1 MASAQSSVQNS
12 QTRTVQHNH
21 VVIQYQ
27 QPPDLAIVNH
37 VLEILVAIARNY
49 AQKNIVQIPYI
60 QDYLD
65 QIVPFLQTLY
75 SESAQWVLQQ
85 GVPPPTSNTIYSPPA
100 CSDLQQLLNELSSAQ
115 TTSLK
120 VMTPLN
126 SNTNSKQTV
135 QQPLMTSQVDR
146 EIKIETNNIY
156 SVNKVLLQQILETVG
171 QITSKTLNKNP
182 QQIRKLEPLVLEL
195 YRQLTHFLF
204 NLEAEENR
212 RTRQISISPDVHLL
226 VTKTWNH
233 IWETLKKKEIIVS
246 DT

>member
-1 MASAQSSVQNS
+1 MASVQNSIQNS

-21 VVIQYQ
+21 VIIQYQ
-27 QPPDLAIVNH
+27 QPPDPAIVNH
-37 VLEILVAIARNY
+37 VLEILVAIARSY
-49 AQKNIVQIPYI
+49 AQKNVVQIPYV

-75 SESAQWVLQQ
+75 NESAQRVLQQ
-85 GVPPPTSNTIYSPPA
+85 GVQPPSSNTIYSPPA

-120 VMTPLN
+120 VMTPSN
-126 SNTNSKQTV
+126 PNTNIEQTV
-135 QQPLMTSQVDR
+135 QPLVTNQVDR
-146 EIKIETNNIY
+146 EIKIETSNIY

-171 QITSKTLNKNP
+171 QITSKALNKNP
-182 QQIRKLEPLVLEL
+182 QQVRKLEPLVLEL
-195 YRQLTHFLF
+195 YRQLTCFLF

-212 RTRQISISPDVHLL
+212 KTGQISISPDLHLL

-233 IWETLKKKEIIVS
+233 IWETLEGKK
-246 DT
+246 